1 MSTAQ
6 DTVLIAKRTEI
17 VARATSRTTDR
28 PIPTCAPTTSQG
40 SRLVT

>member
-6 DTVLIAKRTEI
+6 DNVLIAKRTGI
-17 VARATSRTTDR
+17 VAHATLRTDDR
-28 PIPTCAPTTSQG
+28 PIPTRAPTTSQG